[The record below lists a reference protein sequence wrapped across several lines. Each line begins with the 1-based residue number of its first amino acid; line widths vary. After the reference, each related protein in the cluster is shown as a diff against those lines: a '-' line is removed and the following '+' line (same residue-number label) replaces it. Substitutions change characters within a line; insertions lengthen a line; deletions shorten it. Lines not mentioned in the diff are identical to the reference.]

1 MRLIFSRTS
10 EDHNFCSCF
19 QNYYYFIYISG
30 GIRFPPLVK
39 LALPVCKLRF
49 CIKSHFLHF
58 SNIFCDFSSFFR
70 DFCSG
75 SYGACFDLKF
85 FPPTSKTLNLMGKIA
100 GAVGMVWV
108 GSFKKIMDWFL
119 VKLQRTIT
127 FALVIRITI
136 ILYAFRVKFD
146 FSPCRN
152 WLCWF
157 ANSNS
162 PENSIFYISVM
173 FFVIFLHFLRILFW
187 YLRCLFWLKTF
198 YPHF

>member
-1 MRLIFSRTS
+1 LRLIFSRTS

-19 QNYYYFIYISG
+19 QNHYYFIYISG
-30 GIRFPPLVK
+30 GIRFPSLVK

-49 CIKSHFLHF
+49 SIKSHFLYF

-85 FPPTSKTLNLMGKIA
+85 FPPTSKTLNLMGKIV

-108 GSFKKIMDWFL
+108 ESFKKILDWFL

-136 ILYAFRVKFD
+136 ILYAFRVEFD
-146 FSPCRN
+146 FPPCRN

-162 PENSIFYISVM
+162 PENAIFYISVM
-173 FFVIFLHFLRILFW
+173 FFCDFSSFFKIFVLVVTVLVLSW
-187 YLRCLFWLKTF
+187 KF